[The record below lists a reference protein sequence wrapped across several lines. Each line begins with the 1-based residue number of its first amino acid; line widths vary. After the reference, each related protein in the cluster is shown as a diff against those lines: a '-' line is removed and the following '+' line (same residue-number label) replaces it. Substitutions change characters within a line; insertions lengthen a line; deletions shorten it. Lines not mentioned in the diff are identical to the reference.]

1 MGSWDEK
8 RFGTDRVKIA
18 KNIGK
23 RKKNFKKKHVFFH
36 FFDTSGRNIFWKG
49 ELEMTCHHQNP

>member
-1 MGSWDEK
+1 MGSWGEK
-8 RFGTDRVKIA
+8 RFGTDRVKNV

-36 FFDTSGRNIFWKG
+36 FFDPTGRNIFGKG
-49 ELEMTCHHQNP
+49 ELVKLFDLVNR